1 MDWFLP
7 RCDAIFI
14 DTSGEW
20 NWMNRSFRVVGE
32 APRFI
37 SAIYSR
43 AHCPVHGSQLRC
55 TGQYPPVYTAAR
67 KEVFVWMNRG
77 RRMD

>member
-7 RCDAIFI
+7 RRDTIFI

-32 APRFI
+32 GLRFV

-55 TGQYPPVYTAAR
+55 TRQYPPVYTAT
-67 KEVFVWMNRG
+67 
-77 RRMD
+77 